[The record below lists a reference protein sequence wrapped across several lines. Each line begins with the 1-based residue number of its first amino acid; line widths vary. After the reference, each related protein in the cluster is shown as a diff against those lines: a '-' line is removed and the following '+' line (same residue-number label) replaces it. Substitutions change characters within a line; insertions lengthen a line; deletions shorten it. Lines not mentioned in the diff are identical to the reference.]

1 MAASRTMKQNMIRKI
16 KRIVIRCFKIVYKG
30 MQKVVSVDDKTVI
43 FIAFHGRGY
52 TDNPKYIHQ
61 EMLKQSRFDDYRFV
75 WAVKKPKTTEIE
87 RSKVIRYN
95 SLSYFYY
102 MCKAKYW
109 IVNCKLPKHIQ
120 KKENQFYLQTWHGTP
135 LKRLAHDIVEVENQ
149 TFYRSGM
156 NRKQMT
162 DTYDNDVSKY
172 NYMIAPNEFSFEV
185 FQSAFRINPERLIKT
200 GYPRNDFL
208 TNIKAEEI
216 DEIKA
221 RFHIPANKKVLL
233 YAPTWRDNS
242 YNTRGYTFELKADFH
257 RWKEVLGDEYIVLFK
272 PHYLIINKF
281 EGDESLKDFLISVDA
296 NADINDLYVISDVL
310 VTDYS
315 SVFFD
320 YANLNRPMYFYMFD
334 LEEYADELRGFYFD
348 IYEKMPGDIISN
360 EEDLLQKIKE
370 GNYDYSRLETFN
382 QKFNEWQDGHA
393 SQRVLNLVFGKEDK

>member
-1 MAASRTMKQNMIRKI
+1 MSRTWKQNTIRHV
-16 KRIVIRCFKIVYKG
+16 KRMVIRCFKWVYKI
-30 MQKVVSVDDKTVI
+30 MQKVVSVDEKTVI

-52 TDNPKYIHQ
+52 TDNPKYIHL
-61 EMLKQSRFDDYRFV
+61 EMLKQKRFDDYRFI
-75 WAVKKPKTTEIE
+75 WAVKKTKTTSIE

-95 SLSYFYY
+95 SVTYFYY

-120 KKENQFYLQTWHGTP
+120 KKENQVYLQTWHGTP

-156 NRKQMT
+156 SRAQMT
-162 DTYDNDVSKY
+162 DTYDDDVAKY
-172 NYMIAPNEFSFEV
+172 NYMIAPNPFSYEV
-185 FQSAFRINPERLIKT
+185 FQSAFRIDAERLIKT

-208 TNIKAEEI
+208 TNITKEKI
-216 DEIKA
+216 QEIKE
-221 RFHIPANKKVLL
+221 RLQLPKDKKLLL

-257 RWKEVLGDEYIVLFK
+257 RWKEVLSDEYVVLFK

-281 EGDESLKDFLISVDA
+281 EGDESLKDFVIRIDA
-296 NADINDLYVISDVL
+296 DADINDLYVVSDVL

-320 YANLNRPMYFYMFD
+320 YANLSRPMYFFMFD

-348 IYEKMPGDIISN
+348 IHKTLPGKIIV
-360 EEDLLQKIKE
+360 EEETLLRSIKN
-370 GNYDYSRLETFN
+370 GAYDFERLKAFN
-382 QKFNEWQDGHA
+382 AEFNVWQDGHA
-393 SQRVLNLVFGKEDK
+393 TNRVLDHVFGKEPA

>member
-1 MAASRTMKQNMIRKI
+1 MATNRTWKQNLIRHA
-16 KRIVIRCFKIVYKG
+16 KRMAIRCFKCVYLV
-30 MQKVVSVDDKTVI
+30 MQKTVSVDDKTVI

-61 EMLKQSRFDDYRFV
+61 EMLRQARFDDYKMV
-75 WAVKKPKTTEIE
+75 WPVKKPKQTSIE
-87 RSKVIRYN
+87 RAVVIRYN
-95 SLSYFYY
+95 SLRYFYC

-120 KKENQFYLQTWHGTP
+120 KKDSQIYLQTWHGTP

-156 NRKQMT
+156 SRQQMT
-162 DTYDNDVSKY
+162 NTYDDDVAKY
-172 NYMIAPNEFSFEV
+172 NYMIAPNPFSFEV

-200 GYPRNDFL
+200 GYPRNDLL
-208 TNIKAEEI
+208 TNITLEEI
-216 DEIKA
+216 DAIKK
-221 RFHIPANKKVLL
+221 RFAIPKDKKVLL

-242 YNTRGYTFELKADFH
+242 YNTRGYTFELKANFH

-281 EGDESLKDFLISVDA
+281 EGDESLKDFVISVDA

-348 IYEKMPGDIISN
+348 IYETMPGDIIEN
-360 EEDLLQKIKE
+360 EEDLLKKIKA
-370 GNYDYSRLETFN
+370 GHYDYQKLEAFN
-382 QKFNEWQDGHA
+382 QRFNGWQDGHA
-393 SQRVLNLVFGKEDK
+393 TQRVLDIVFGKEA

>member
-1 MAASRTMKQNMIRKI
+1 MAWKQNMIRHA
-16 KRIVIRCFKIVYKG
+16 KRLVIRCFKVVYKG
-30 MQKVVSVDDKTVI
+30 MQKTVSVDEHTVI

-61 EMLKQSRFDDYRFV
+61 EMCKQSRFDDYTFV
-75 WAVKKPKTTEIE
+75 WALKKPNVEIE
-87 RSKVIRYN
+87 HAKTIRYN
-95 SLSYFYY
+95 SLHYFYY

-120 KKENQFYLQTWHGTP
+120 KKPEQVYLQTWHGTP

-162 DTYDNDVSKY
+162 DTYDDDVAKY
-172 NYMIAPNEFSFEV
+172 NYMIAPNEFSYEV
-185 FQSAFRINPERLIKT
+185 FQTAFRINPKRLIKT

-208 TNIKAEEI
+208 TNITPEEI
-216 DEIKA
+216 ENIKQ
-221 RFHIPANKKVLL
+221 RFHIPAHKKVLL

-257 RWKEVLGDEYIVLFK
+257 RWKEVLGDEYVVLFK

-281 EGDESLKDFLISVDA
+281 ENDASLEGFIYNVDA

-348 IYEKMPGDIISN
+348 IYEVMPGDIIQD
-360 EEDLLQKIKE
+360 EEQLLADIKK
-370 GNYDYSRLETFN
+370 GQYDFKRLEAFN
-382 QKFNEWQDGHA
+382 QRFNNWQDGHA
-393 SQRVLNLVFGKEDK
+393 SQRVIDIVFGKE

>member
-1 MAASRTMKQNMIRKI
+1 MATNQTWEQNLIRHA
-16 KRIVIRCFKIVYKG
+16 KRMAIRCFKCVYLV
-30 MQKVVSVDDKTVI
+30 MQKTVSVDDKTVI

-61 EMLKQSRFDDYRFV
+61 EMLRQARFDDYKMV
-75 WAVKKPKTTEIE
+75 WPVKKPKQTSIE
-87 RSKVIRYN
+87 RAVVIRYN
-95 SLSYFYY
+95 SLRYFYY

-120 KKENQFYLQTWHGTP
+120 KKDSQVYLQTWHGTP

-156 NRKQMT
+156 SRQQMT
-162 DTYDNDVSKY
+162 NTYDDDVAKY
-172 NYMIAPNEFSFEV
+172 NYMIAPNPFSFEV

-208 TNIKAEEI
+208 TNITLEEI
-216 DEIKA
+216 DAIKK
-221 RFHIPANKKVLL
+221 RFAIPKDKKVLL

-242 YNTRGYTFELKADFH
+242 YNTRGYTFELKANFH

-281 EGDESLKDFLISVDA
+281 EGDESLKDFVISVDA

-348 IYEKMPGDIISN
+348 IYETMPGDIIEN
-360 EEDLLQKIKE
+360 EEDLLKKIKA
-370 GNYDYSRLETFN
+370 GHYDYQKLEAFN
-382 QKFNEWQDGHA
+382 QRFNGWQDGHA
-393 SQRVLNLVFGKEDK
+393 TQRVLDIVFGKEA

>member
-1 MAASRTMKQNMIRKI
+1 MGSKKTWKQNLIRHV
-16 KRIVIRCFKIVYKG
+16 KRIAIRVFKLVYKC
-30 MQKVVSVDDKTVI
+30 MLKVVKTDDKTVI

-52 TDNPKYIHQ
+52 TCNPKYVHQ
-61 EMLKQSRFDDYRFV
+61 QMIKESRFYDYHLV
-75 WAVKKPKTTEIE
+75 WALKKPNDVKIE
-87 RSKVIRYN
+87 HSQNIRYN
-95 SLSYFYY
+95 SLTYFYY

-109 IVNCKLPKHIQ
+109 IVNCKLPKYIQ
-120 KKENQFYLQTWHGTP
+120 KKPDQVYLQTWHGTP

-156 NRKQMT
+156 SREQMT
-162 DTYDNDVSKY
+162 NTYDDDVKKY
-172 NYMIAPNEFSFEV
+172 NYMIAPNQFSFDV
-185 FQSAFRINPERLIKT
+185 FQTAFQINPERLIKT

-208 TNIKAEEI
+208 TNITK
-216 DEIKA
+216 DEIEDIKKKLN
-221 RFHIPANKKVLL
+221 IPLDKKVIL

-257 RWKEVLGDEYIVLFK
+257 KWKEKLGNDYIVIFK

-281 EGDESLKDFLISVDA
+281 ENDRSLDDFIINIDA

-334 LEEYADELRGFYFD
+334 LKEYADELRGFYFD
-348 IYEKMPGDIISN
+348 IYETMPGDIIEN
-360 EEDLLQKIKE
+360 EDELLDDLVKNE
-370 GNYDYSRLETFN
+370 YDYSRLKQFN

-393 SQRVLNLVFGKEDK
+393 SDRVIDIVFGKE

>member
-30 MQKVVSVDDKTVI
+30 MQKIVSVDDKTVI

-162 DTYDNDVSKY
+162 DTYDNDVLKY

-281 EGDESLKDFLISVDA
+281 EGDESLKDFVISVDA

-348 IYEKMPGDIISN
+348 IYETMPGDIISN

>member
-30 MQKVVSVDDKTVI
+30 MQKVVLVDDKTVI

-208 TNIKAEEI
+208 TNIKVEEI

-281 EGDESLKDFLISVDA
+281 EGDESLKDFVISIDA

-348 IYEKMPGDIISN
+348 IYETMPGDIISN

-370 GNYDYSRLETFN
+370 GNYDYSRLEAFN

-393 SQRVLNLVFGKEDK
+393 SQRVLDLVFGKEDK

>member
-43 FIAFHGRGY
+43 FISFHGRGY

-281 EGDESLKDFLISVDA
+281 EGDESLKDFVISVDA

-348 IYEKMPGDIISN
+348 IYETMPGDIISN

>member
-1 MAASRTMKQNMIRKI
+1 
-16 KRIVIRCFKIVYKG
+16 
-30 MQKVVSVDDKTVI
+30 MQKTVSVDDHTVI

-61 EMLKQSRFDDYRFV
+61 EMLKQKRFDDYTFI
-75 WAVKKPKTTEIE
+75 WPVKNPESCSIE
-87 RSKVIRYN
+87 RSKAIRYN

-120 KKENQFYLQTWHGTP
+120 KKDNQIYLQTWHGTP

-156 NRKQMT
+156 SRQQMT
-162 DTYDNDVSKY
+162 DTYDNDVAKY
-172 NYMIAPNEFSFEV
+172 NYMIAPNEFSYEV
-185 FQSAFRINPERLIKT
+185 FQSAFQINKERLIKT

-208 TNIKAEEI
+208 TNCTEQKINEVKERL
-216 DEIKA
+216 K
-221 RFHIPANKKVLL
+221 IPKDKKVLL

-242 YNTRGYTFELKADFH
+242 FNTRGYTFELKANFH
-257 RWKEVLGDEYIVLFK
+257 RWKEVLGQDYIVLFK

-281 EGDESLKDFLISVDA
+281 EGDSSLDDFVLSVDA
-296 NADINDLYVISDVL
+296 SADINDLYIISDVL

-348 IYEKMPGDIISN
+348 IHETMPGDIIQK

-370 GNYDYSRLETFN
+370 GKYDYQKLASFN
-382 QKFNEWQDGHA
+382 ARFNAWQDGHA
-393 SQRVLNLVFGKEDK
+393 SQRAIDWVFGKEDK

>member
-1 MAASRTMKQNMIRKI
+1 M
-16 KRIVIRCFKIVYKG
+16 
-30 MQKVVSVDDKTVI
+30 
-43 FIAFHGRGY
+43 
-52 TDNPKYIHQ
+52 
-61 EMLKQSRFDDYRFV
+61 V
-75 WAVKKPKTTEIE
+75 WPVKKPKQTSIE
-87 RSKVIRYN
+87 RAVVIRYN
-95 SLSYFYY
+95 SLRYFYY

-120 KKENQFYLQTWHGTP
+120 KKDSQVYLQTWHGTP

-156 NRKQMT
+156 SRQQMT
-162 DTYDNDVSKY
+162 NTYDDDVAKY
-172 NYMIAPNEFSFEV
+172 NYMIAPNPFSFEV

-208 TNIKAEEI
+208 TNITLEEI
-216 DEIKA
+216 DAIKK
-221 RFHIPANKKVLL
+221 RFAIPKDKKVLL

-242 YNTRGYTFELKADFH
+242 YNTRGYTFELKANFH

-281 EGDESLKDFLISVDA
+281 EGDESLKDFVISVDA

-348 IYEKMPGDIISN
+348 IYETMPGDIIEN
-360 EEDLLQKIKE
+360 EEDLLKKIKA
-370 GNYDYSRLETFN
+370 GHYDYQKLEAFN
-382 QKFNEWQDGHA
+382 QRFNGWQDGHA
-393 SQRVLNLVFGKEDK
+393 TQRVLDIVFGKEA